1 MARVHQLIIHAEHKP
16 GTLATIC
23 SELAKVAVN
32 ITAIMAA
39 VEQAK
44 GIRIV
49 ATPHAT
55 ARLVLDKMGLRYMEE
70 EAIAVRVSDKPG
82 ALGRLTRKLAD
93 AGVNI
98 NYAYGSI
105 VKGAADRALIVLGVS
120 DVAKAEELL

>member
-16 GTLATIC
+16 GTLAGIC
-23 SELAKVAVN
+23 SELAKVAIN

-39 VEQAK
+39 VEQGK

-49 ATPHAT
+49 ATPHAA
-55 ARLVLDKMGLRYMEE
+55 ARAVIQKMGLRYTEE
-70 EAIAVRVSDKPG
+70 EAVAVRVSDKPG

-93 AGVNI
+93 AGINV

-120 DVAKAEELL
+120 DVAKADQLV